1 MKLNRE
7 HLYNISDGANT
18 TTDKT
23 NLLIVNSPTD
33 LKTTTSIT
41 DETELHKVL
50 KLDRDRRTRI
60 TQLEMPLG
68 SITMKQISIR
78 YRGRRQGENPNWLW
92 VQLFPMNGER
102 LKIDPE
108 TKLKKKLKSNI
119 CMHTVSFNAKLD
131 LNKRDCIQ
139 ADYIGMHQRSDE
151 NHDKD
156 RFFVGS

>member
-7 HLYNISDGANT
+7 HLYNISDEANT
-18 TTDKT
+18 TTNKT

-78 YRGRRQGENPNWLW
+78 YRGRRQGEI
-92 VQLFPMNGER
+92 QIGYE
-102 LKIDPE
+102 
-108 TKLKKKLKSNI
+108 
-119 CMHTVSFNAKLD
+119 FN
-131 LNKRDCIQ
+131 CSQ
-139 ADYIGMHQRSDE
+139 
-151 NHDKD
+151 
-156 RFFVGS
+156 